1 MGTTPS
7 NSDTSQRQGHRFAL
21 ERGPGMRI
29 TFRCARCDQA
39 RDGAGRKLLRVQ
51 GVKQYVCKG
60 CQ

>member
-1 MGTTPS
+1 
-7 NSDTSQRQGHRFAL
+7 
-21 ERGPGMRI
+21 MRI

-60 CQ
+60 CTQEAG

>member
-7 NSDTSQRQGHRFAL
+7 NSDTSQRQGHQFAR
-21 ERGPGMRI
+21 ERGLGMRI

-39 RDGAGRKLLRVQ
+39 RDNAGRKLLRVQ